1 MTQSEIVVFCKRS
14 FRVYVT
20 ILTGRTDRTALCPPL
35 WSSKLLQYFPSKSSD
50 LHRFPPLWRGEFRAC
65 FWMTQSDCSATS
77 RATGSPRRLETAGVV
92 SFFPSLFPLLVPWEW
107 VTIAG
112 AVGEPRCWAVGSCRS
127 EAFQEALERGQFYR
141 LGAGEA
147 SAPVWMNWGSPMELF
162 MLAKKNNFLSKLL
175 GTWSFPCKSS
185 NLHLVA
191 SSSER
196 NHRFLST
203 SVEDV
208 CCSEDQEFLR
218 LL

>member
-50 LHRFPPLWRGEFRAC
+50 LHRFPPSWRGEFRAC
-65 FWMTQSDCSATS
+65 FWMMQSDCSTTS
-77 RATGSPRRLETAGVV
+77 RATGSPHRLETAGVV

-127 EAFQEALERGQFYR
+127 EAFREALERGSVQPTWCR
-141 LGAGEA
+141 WGLSTCLNELGISYGIIYAC
-147 SAPVWMNWGSPMELF
+147 
-162 MLAKKNNFLSKLL
+162 KKNHFLSKLL